1 MSEIVN
7 MKNLIQSQRNIH
19 RSPSKLFSENKKN
32 NYSSNNSEILDYLEK
47 SRNIKPIKPGKSL
60 GLSFYQSNPN
70 KSTFFSKFDSNVSTN
85 YNYNS
90 NNTNNDTIRYIKT
103 ERNYNRLKD
112 LKSISNKND
121 TISLSSLYKL
131 PDYKR
136 KTINFL
142 TKNSFSIN
150 KSNNS
155 SKINDIQNISNV
167 FLTKINDEKNTNN
180 TILLSNY
187 NLDSERSINKLNNTF
202 NNSSL
207 NTNSKYIKS
216 KKENDSNLEYFMK
229 DKFYCDI
236 KEKLNKEYRFKN
248 FAHDHS
254 VKDKLIELNQVKEF
268 WGGVFDYVNP
278 ILITKNFHYMTK
290 IIEDRKKLRDLK
302 QKFSN
307 IDEEEKRKYYDLS
320 EKKNRVIK
328 MPKLY
333 TNINIIEKR
342 KKDIKEE
349 RLINNMIK
357 NRTEEKMKKILKKI
371 YE

>member
-7 MKNLIQSQRNIH
+7 MKNLIQSQKNIH
-19 RSPSKLFSENKKN
+19 RNSSKLFSEDKKN
-32 NYSSNNSEILDYLEK
+32 NFFSNNSEILDYLTK
-47 SRNIKPIKPGKSL
+47 SRNIKSIKPGKSL
-60 GLSFYQSNPN
+60 GLSFYQNSPN

-90 NNTNNDTIRYIKT
+90 NNSNTFRYIKT
-103 ERNYNRLKD
+103 ENNYNHVND
-112 LKSISNKND
+112 LRSISNKND
-121 TISLSSLYKL
+121 TISLSLLYKL

-136 KTINFL
+136 KTINFFS
-142 TKNSFSIN
+142 KKSFTIN

-155 SKINDIQNISNV
+155 SKINDNQNISNT
-167 FLTKINDEKNTNN
+167 FLTKINDEKNS
-180 TILLSNY
+180 TILLSNC
-187 NLDSERSINKLNNTF
+187 NLDSDRSVNKLNNTL

-207 NTNSKYIKS
+207 NTNRTRSKS

-229 DKFYCDI
+229 EKFYSDI

-248 FAHDHS
+248 FMHDYS

-278 ILITKNFHYMTK
+278 ILITKKFHFMTK
-290 IIEDRKKLRDLK
+290 MIEDKKKLREIK
-302 QKFSN
+302 AKFCN
-307 IDEEEKRKYYDLS
+307 FNTDEKRKYYNLS
-320 EKKNRVIK
+320 EKKNRVVK

-333 TNINIIEKR
+333 TNINIIQKR
-342 KKDIKEE
+342 KREIKEE
-349 RLINNMIK
+349 RLINNMI
-357 NRTEEKMKKILKKI
+357 NNQTEEKMKQILNNI

>member
-7 MKNLIQSQRNIH
+7 MKNMIQSQKNIH
-19 RSPSKLFSENKKN
+19 RNSSKLFSENKKN
-32 NYSSNNSEILDYLEK
+32 NFSGNNSEILDYIAK
-47 SRNIKPIKPGKSL
+47 SRNIISIKPGKSL
-60 GLSFYQSNPN
+60 GLSFYQNNPN
-70 KSTFFSKFDSNVSTN
+70 KSNFFSKFDSNASTN

-90 NNTNNDTIRYIKT
+90 NNNDTIRYIRT
-103 ERNYNRLKD
+103 ERNYNHIND
-112 LKSISNKND
+112 LKSISNKNE
-121 TISLSSLYKL
+121 TISLSSLFKL

-136 KTINFL
+136 KTFNFF

-155 SKINDIQNISNV
+155 SKINDIQNASNI
-167 FLTKINDEKNTNN
+167 FLTKINDEKNNNN
-180 TILLSNY
+180 TILLSNC
-187 NLDSERSINKLNNTF
+187 NLDSDRSINKLNNTF

-207 NTNSKYIKS
+207 NNNSKRSKS

-236 KEKLNKEYRFKN
+236 KEKLNHEYRFKN
-248 FAHDHS
+248 FMHDYS

-278 ILITKNFHYMTK
+278 ILITKRFHYMTK
-290 IIEDRKKLRDLK
+290 IIDDRKKLRDIK
-302 QKFSN
+302 TKFGN
-307 IDEEEKRKYYDLS
+307 INEDETRKYYNLS
-320 EKKNRVIK
+320 EKKDRVLK

-333 TNINIIEKR
+333 TNIKIIEKR
-342 KKDIKEE
+342 KKEIKEE
-349 RLINNMIK
+349 RLISDMMK
-357 NRTEEKMKKILKKI
+357 NQTEEKMKKILNKI